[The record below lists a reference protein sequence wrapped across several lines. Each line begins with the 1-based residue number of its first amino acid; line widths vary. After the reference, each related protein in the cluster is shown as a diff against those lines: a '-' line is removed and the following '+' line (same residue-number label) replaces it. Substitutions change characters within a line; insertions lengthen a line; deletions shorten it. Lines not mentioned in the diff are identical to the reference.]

1 MALQIIVK
9 NIAKDFGKK
18 RNAVHAL
25 KDISLEVQQG
35 EFLGIMGPS
44 GAGKTTLLNAI
55 STNERPD
62 HGQVIIDG
70 IDMTQ
75 QHDRTLAKYRRNK
88 MGFIYQSFELLDSL
102 NVQENIILPL
112 VLNHASKKLIEQRS
126 DHLSHLL
133 NIEGLLKRK
142 IDDLSLGQR
151 QIISAARA
159 LINSPEILFA
169 DEPTGSLDSKSATI
183 LLNYMK
189 IINEK
194 EKTTIL
200 MATHDSYTAS
210 YCSRVIFIKDGAV
223 FSEIVNSGKR
233 DEFFEQIINMQRTIG
248 GGNYF
253 NVPENN

>member
-1 MALQIIVK
+1 MQIVVK

-18 RNAVHAL
+18 KNAVHAI
-25 KDISLEVQQG
+25 KDFNLEVEQG

-62 HGQVIIDG
+62 HGQIIIDG

-102 NVQENIILPL
+102 NVKENIILPL
-112 VLNHASKKLIEQRS
+112 VLNHASKKLIEQRFE
-126 DHLSHLL
+126 HLNQLL
-133 NIEGLLKRK
+133 NIADLSNRN

-159 LINSPEILFA
+159 LINQPEILFA

-183 LLNYMK
+183 LLNYMQL
-189 IINEK
+189 INHK

-200 MATHDSYTAS
+200 MATHDAFTAS
-210 YCSRVIFIKDGAV
+210 YCSRVVFIKDGAV
-223 FSEIVNSGKR
+223 FSEIVNSGDR
-233 DEFFEQIINMQRTIG
+233 NGFFEKIINMQRTIG
-248 GGNYF
+248 GGSYF